1 MAAGIYIHIPFC
13 VQKCLYC
20 DFVSG
25 CGTKEEMQQYQ
36 NALLGEI
43 ESTVLAETVD
53 SVFFGGGTPSVYPSE
68 FIGELLELLQK
79 KNAFGG
85 KDIQKEDSEIEITM
99 EANPGTLNAEKL
111 AYYRKI
117 GINRLSLGLQ
127 SANNEELK
135 LLGRIHTYEQF
146 LESFHQA
153 RDAGFRNI
161 NIDIMSA
168 IPKQTIDL
176 YRNTLNKVIK
186 LNPEHISAYSLIVE
200 EGTPFYEDY
209 CEGGRKE
216 SELPDEDTER
226 DMYYLTREE
235 LQKYGYWRYEISN
248 YAKPGFECR
257 HNLKYWSREN
267 YYGFGAAASSLVNPI
282 RYTNIRNRKIY
293 QNYQRNPK
301 PDALR
306 EEQTKLSQV
315 EQMEEYMFLG
325 LRKMKGISTC
335 EFERLF
341 QKSIE
346 SVYGDKIRKLVKNGL
361 IEEQKEFL
369 RLTERGIDISNM
381 VLAEFLID

>member
-186 LNPEHISAYSLIVE
+186 LNPEHISAYS
-200 EGTPFYEDY
+200 
-209 CEGGRKE
+209 
-216 SELPDEDTER
+216 
-226 DMYYLTREE
+226 
-235 LQKYGYWRYEISN
+235 
-248 YAKPGFECR
+248 
-257 HNLKYWSREN
+257 
-267 YYGFGAAASSLVNPI
+267 
-282 RYTNIRNRKIY
+282 
-293 QNYQRNPK
+293 
-301 PDALR
+301 
-306 EEQTKLSQV
+306 
-315 EQMEEYMFLG
+315 
-325 LRKMKGISTC
+325 
-335 EFERLF
+335 
-341 QKSIE
+341 
-346 SVYGDKIRKLVKNGL
+346 
-361 IEEQKEFL
+361 
-369 RLTERGIDISNM
+369 
-381 VLAEFLID
+381 